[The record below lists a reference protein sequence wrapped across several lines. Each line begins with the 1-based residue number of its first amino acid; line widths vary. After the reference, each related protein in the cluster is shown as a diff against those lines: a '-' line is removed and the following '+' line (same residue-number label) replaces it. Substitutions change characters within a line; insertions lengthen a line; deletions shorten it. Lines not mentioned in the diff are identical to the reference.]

1 MEMTVAAFKA
11 ATSPAKVGTREM
23 TLHAGA
29 ITWGNTPAYLM
40 DGSNAATLRPDI
52 ASLERAFA
60 NATSLSPSGSTY
72 YGAPFAWFANELK
85 LRGAAAQQP
94 KYQADRQQNFVI
106 FLTDGLASDYKPDSD
121 GKDHPFSKDYSTFL
135 EYAGDRGEEFC
146 HERGWC
152 DNNTNTSQNVCVNKL
167 GVNAS
172 TCASA
177 NVIRAVKDI
186 PGTKVIGKYIFF
198 LFRPQQSITCMFSKL
213 TLFHFACFLL
223 FLVHVF
229 QVSTLGTEQG
239 LLVQPYCTIFLV
251 VTTMT
256 LIL

>member
-1 MEMTVAAFKA
+1 MYSPHSPWLSLSLSLSLLSHFSSLILMEMTVAAFKA

-29 ITWGNTPAYLM
+29 ITWGNTPTYLM

-52 ASLERAFA
+52 ASLERAFVDA
-60 NATSLSPSGSTY
+60 KTLSPSGSTY
-72 YGAPFAWFANELK
+72 YGAPFAWFANELE

-152 DNNTNTSQNVCVNKL
+152 DSNTSQNVCVNKL

-198 LFRPQQSITCMFSKL
+198 
-213 TLFHFACFLL
+213 
-223 FLVHVF
+223 
-229 QVSTLGTEQG
+229 
-239 LLVQPYCTIFLV
+239 
-251 VTTMT
+251 
-256 LIL
+256 